1 MVSDD
6 NFVTDGMATYIMQQE
21 QKTGDLKFIDG
32 KLHQKVLVTRYIDT
46 LYVKVEEWKEV
57 EGQ

>member
-6 NFVTDGMATYIMQQE
+6 NFVTDGMPSYIMMQE
-21 QKTGDLKFIDG
+21 RKTGDLKFING
-32 KLHQKVLVTRYIDT
+32 KLYQKVLVTRYVDT
-46 LYVKVEEWKEV
+46 LFVKVEEWKEV

>member
-32 KLHQKVLVTRYIDT
+32 KLYQKVLVTRYVDT
-46 LYVKVEEWKEV
+46 LFVKVEEWKEV